1 MLNVTETSGAIKT
14 AELAVTYRSGSK
26 NKCFAT
32 CPSACALKP
41 EAEQT
46 SDKIDWDYLAD
57 LIRAVPK
64 RGVAFTYSHFHWRRW
79 SRRWFDRLR
88 TGKPTTTINFSADTW
103 IKARASVAAGIP
115 TVIAVPVDQ
124 ARKHSRANGVREI
137 QCPATYRE
145 GLGCINCGG
154 SVPLCARP
162 DRDYVITFP
171 AHGLSKKRV
180 GTDQDGGCYAAGGNV
195 RLHWNRLARS
205 DIPSETD
212 GSKLIRFVR
221 GLRHGKILR
230 HHVAGDIGQDLAT

>member
-1 MLNVTETSGAIKT
+1 MLNTTETSGAIKT

-26 NKCFAT
+26 DRCFAT

-41 EAEQT
+41 KGEQT
-46 SDKIDWDYLAD
+46 SDRIDWDYFAD

-64 RGVAFTYSHFHWRRW
+64 NGAAFTYSHFHWRRW
-79 SRRWFDRLR
+79 SKRWFARLQ
-88 TGKPTTTINFSADTW
+88 TGKPTTTINYSADTW
-103 IKARASVAAGIP
+103 KQARASVDAGIP

-124 ARKHSRANGVREI
+124 AKKHSRDHGVRAV

-154 SVPLCARP
+154 SVPLCARA

-171 AHGLSKKRV
+171 AHGASKKRV

-205 DIPSETD
+205 DIPAETD

-221 GLRHGKILR
+221 GLRSGKILR
-230 HHVAGDIGQDLAT
+230 HHVAGDIGQDFE